1 MLTVFHCGLV
11 GLWCLMPFSTIFEL
25 YHGGQ
30 FYWWRKLEK
39 TTDLFCCK
47 LSHWQTLSHNVVS
60 NTPHHEW
67 GTVWTHNFSGDLH
80 WLQRSCKSNYHTFM
94 TAPCSTVI
102 LQVSNVSAVFKT
114 RTRSKTINYTGKK
127 KSGAGMDTWKER
139 NVSYIRDENKFTNN
153 VFI

>member
-1 MLTVFHCGLV
+1 
-11 GLWCLMPFSTIFEL
+11 
-25 YHGGQ
+25 
-30 FYWWRKLEK
+30 
-39 TTDLFCCK
+39 
-47 LSHWQTLSHNVVS
+47 
-60 NTPHHEW
+60 
-67 GTVWTHNFSGDLH
+67 
-80 WLQRSCKSNYHTFM
+80 M

-114 RTRSKTINYTGKK
+114 RIRSKTINYTGKK